1 MFDLSS
7 PRAHRG
13 PWNPERSV
21 AKALGQT
28 DSSWWASPHIEALDD
43 PAYAGLAPQ
52 VHSTPAGGMP
62 LALWLV
68 NLIF

>member
-1 MFDLSS
+1 M
-7 PRAHRG
+7 
-13 PWNPERSV
+13 

-28 DSSWWASPHIEALDD
+28 DSSWWASSHIEALDD